1 MSIICFLFL
10 SLEGN
15 IFIQFLLIIIIIFII
30 NKKILFLNYFYNN
43 GINKNRIFIRKFHK
57 KKYIYINR
65 TIQSFS
71 IPTIPSYI
79 FPYDIMTYTPTCS
92 SLFLFYSFF
101 HFIQT
106 NHAFLEHI
114 GSRLPETTI
123 PLSHNS

>member
-15 IFIQFLLIIIIIFII
+15 IFVQFLLIIIIIFII

-57 KKYIYINR
+57 KNIYINR

>member
-10 SLEGN
+10 SLEEN
-15 IFIQFLLIIIIIFII
+15 IFVQFLLIIIIIFII

-57 KKYIYINR
+57 KNIYINR